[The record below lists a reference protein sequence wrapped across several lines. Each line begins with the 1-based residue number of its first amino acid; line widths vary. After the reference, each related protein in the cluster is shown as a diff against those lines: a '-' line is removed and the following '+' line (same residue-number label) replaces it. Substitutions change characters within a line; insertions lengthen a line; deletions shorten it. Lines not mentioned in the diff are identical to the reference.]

1 MALKLQNIRENT
13 RTVRVII
20 GGETLNLTINPGF
33 LNQEV
38 LDQYREASDEGD
50 HDTMAHIFGNIVRE
64 WDLMEDDET
73 VMAID
78 AETMRTLPT
87 VVLNRVWDEIATLI
101 SPKSRKKNAN

>member
-20 GGETLNLTINPGF
+20 GGETLNLTINPGY

-38 LDQYREASDEGD
+38 MDQYREASDEGD
-50 HDTMAHIFGNIVRE
+50 HDTMAHVFGNIVRE
-64 WDLMEDDET
+64 WDLLDGDD
-73 VMAID
+73 VMPIN

-87 VVLNRVWDEIATLI
+87 VVLTRVWDEIAGLI
-101 SPKSRKKNAN
+101 NPKSRKKNAN

>member
-20 GGETLNLTINPGF
+20 GGETLNLTINPGY

-38 LDQYREASDEGD
+38 MDQYREASDEGD
-50 HDTMAHIFGNIVRE
+50 HDTMAHVFSNIVRE
-64 WDLMEDDET
+64 WDLLDGDD
-73 VMAID
+73 VMPIN

-87 VVLNRVWDEIATLI
+87 VVLTRVWDEIAGLI
-101 SPKSRKKNAN
+101 NPKSRKKNAN

>member
-20 GGETLNLTINPGF
+20 GGETLNLTINPGY

-38 LDQYREASDEGD
+38 MDQYREASDEGD
-50 HDTMAHIFGNIVRE
+50 HDTMAHVFGNIVRE
-64 WDLMEDDET
+64 WDLLDGED
-73 VMAID
+73 VMPIN

-87 VVLNRVWDEIATLI
+87 VVLTRVWDEIAGLI
-101 SPKSRKKNAN
+101 NPKSRKKNAN